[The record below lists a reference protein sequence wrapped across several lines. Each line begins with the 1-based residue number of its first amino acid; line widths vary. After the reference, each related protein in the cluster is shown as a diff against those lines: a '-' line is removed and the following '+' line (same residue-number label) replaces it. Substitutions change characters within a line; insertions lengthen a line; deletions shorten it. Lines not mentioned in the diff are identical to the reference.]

1 MSYGTYTGLTKLIL
15 ILWIIYWY
23 YRTYYCISDIEVPVG
38 TTEHFNGTKVHVG
51 TTEQIRYRQNLLR
64 YRSTR
69 RYYRTRSET
78 GLIQIQDLSDK
89 EVPVGTTGLIQRQ
102 DLSDKGV
109 PVGTTGLIQRQDLSD
124 KGVPVGTTGLI
135 QRQDLS
141 DTGVPVGTTGLIKRQ
156 DL

>member
-15 ILWIIYWY
+15 ILQILYWY
-23 YRTYYCISDIEVPVG
+23 YRTYHCISDIEVP
-38 TTEHFNGTKVHVG
+38 VG

-64 YRSTR
+64 YMSTR
-69 RYYRTRSET
+69 RYYKTRSET

-89 EVPVGTTGLIQRQ
+89 
-102 DLSDKGV
+102 GV
-109 PVGTTGLIQRQDLSD
+109 PVGTTKLIQRQDLSD

-141 DTGVPVGTTGLIKRQ
+141 DTGVPVGTTGLIQRQ
-156 DL
+156 DLSDTGVPVGTTGLI